1 MRKLVSLILTIIISV
16 SVLSVVS
23 MAEDKTLIL
32 SESFDQYADN
42 NEAYNEL
49 SKNWLLEDGAN
60 TSWPD
65 YFNLIENGNGKALS
79 MTWVGARRMLLT
91 GKYIPSDYEVSF
103 KMKTE
108 YTTPNGG
115 FFSMHTMVDLPYVTQ
130 KWDDATQTI
139 VPFWGGIPNY
149 EADGHSDPL
158 IANGVGYAG
167 VYIKPE
173 RNKLEIGVKTAEIP
187 SATAKYGIGNIR
199 YFVDLPDGK
208 DFGTELLQ
216 VRITDKDNIIS
227 VYVDDT
233 LLATVTYGNISG
245 LFYKNASI
253 KDANGNVVASTENAR
268 ICIANDLGF
277 VLRGAILVVDDFDL
291 YAYGTF
297 APALSGTVPLYNT
310 QAEKTGLKGI
320 LGDESMAVKIDVA
333 SKNAISSFTYK
344 GMATYACT
352 NTEATFYVY
361 PWNNDYQTTLTG
373 TPIYTN
379 VIYNHINNMDCV
391 INFDTPITEGSY
403 LFVLTNGKAGID
415 ENGAAGG
422 QPVVW
427 LHEKNAESTAQF
439 YINGEI
445 SENAFYAD
453 YELLT
458 GYPEKV
464 VEPENPTTPSP
475 TEKPADP
482 TQKPSD
488 PTQGPVENPP
498 TGEAMP
504 VFGLTVLVLTS
515 VVAVLYIFSKTK
527 RTEQ

>member
-245 LFYKNASI
+245 LLMILCVISVAPMFIFIGKWSI
-253 KDANGNVVASTENAR
+253 LPLGIIFAAAMYYANKIERIKKD
-268 ICIANDLGF
+268 ND
-277 VLRGAILVVDDFDL
+277 I
-291 YAYGTF
+291 
-297 APALSGTVPLYNT
+297 
-310 QAEKTGLKGI
+310 Q
-320 LGDESMAVKIDVA
+320 
-333 SKNAISSFTYK
+333 TYK
-344 GMATYACT
+344 EIVA
-352 NTEATFYVY
+352 F
-361 PWNNDYQTTLTG
+361 
-373 TPIYTN
+373 
-379 VIYNHINNMDCV
+379 
-391 INFDTPITEGSY
+391 TEGKKLDEIQKQREIGKRPYQKFLIAVVGAVIAALVS
-403 LFVLTNGKAGID
+403 FVIAYFIMAIRG
-415 ENGAAGG
+415 
-422 QPVVW
+422 
-427 LHEKNAESTAQF
+427 
-439 YINGEI
+439 
-445 SENAFYAD
+445 
-453 YELLT
+453 
-458 GYPEKV
+458 
-464 VEPENPTTPSP
+464 
-475 TEKPADP
+475 
-482 TQKPSD
+482 
-488 PTQGPVENPP
+488 
-498 TGEAMP
+498 
-504 VFGLTVLVLTS
+504 
-515 VVAVLYIFSKTK
+515 
-527 RTEQ
+527 